1 MNTIEIP
8 HIGEVEL
15 YVDITV
21 SENTLNLQC
30 SLTGTEL
37 AIIEPYRGD
46 EMKKANSNVNPV
58 NLREKNPQL
67 LAAIVKTVTTATDSQ
82 ITVVKSDKNKDLQ
95 KVLNGYN
102 AIHANEPAITKKDI
116 VRYIDINNYA
126 ASYPGITGKFTGLL
140 LHEFKNIY
148 IEGLTEY
155 MDGIKLYVKFVTP
168 GKTNLV
174 VAASTHADYAEKDI
188 ASELAFRSV
197 VTKAKDTVRILDEL
211 NKK

>member
-1 MNTIEIP
+1 MNNIEIP

-15 YVDITV
+15 YVDVTV
-21 SENTLNLQC
+21 SGSTLNLQC
-30 SLTGTEL
+30 SLMGTEL

-46 EMKKANSNVNPV
+46 AMKAVNPAVNPV
-58 NLREKNPQL
+58 NLRTANPQL

-95 KVLNGYN
+95 KVLNAYN

-126 ASYPGITGKFTGLL
+126 ASYPGTTDKFTGLL

-148 IEGLTEY
+148 IEGLTEF

-174 VAASTHADYAEKDI
+174 VAASAHADYPEKDM
-188 ASELAFRSV
+188 AAELAVKSV